1 MANGYTGQILRLNLT
16 TQSVSTIE
24 TRRYEEWG
32 GGNGIGTA
40 LFWDLCKDKAISG
53 TDPRNVVCIMTS
65 PLTGTIA
72 PSTCALSVTT

>member
-72 PSTCALSVTT
+72 P